1 MRISDLE
8 FRRVL
13 FRSRD
18 AGIRVGDDESVVAVV
33 EQTPAVGIEPEI
45 LELPAAGRDG
55 ARLGVIAAR
64 GPQVERAVPLV
75 LGPGA
80 ERADRKRDVAGK
92 RDSDRVYTGGPR
104 SFKKKNSQNL
114 SGHT

>member
-33 EQTPAVGIEPEI
+33 EQTPAVGIAPEI

-64 GPQVERAVPLV
+64 GAQVERAVTLV
-75 LGPGA
+75 LGPGEARATIRPVVTVVVDTGWLPFLRSRSGARGSA
-80 ERADRKRDVAGK
+80 EWR
-92 RDSDRVYTGGPR
+92 GGR
-104 SFKKKNSQNL
+104 
-114 SGHT
+114 

>member
-75 LGPGA
+75 LGPGD
-80 ERADRKRDVAGK
+80 ERATILPTVTSVLQTRGPLFLLGW
-92 RDSDRVYTGGPR
+92 TG
-104 SFKKKNSQNL
+104 
-114 SGHT
+114 SGS